1 MATTTGQRVGIW
13 IIAGAMVIGTLA
25 GFVAMILAPK
35 NEAADAARQQEE
47 YNKLI
52 ADMKKKQREQ
62 NKPLKGYE
70 AEKFDAASVKEL
82 KVKYLK
88 KGKGDKVKATDTI
101 NANYFGWDAS
111 GSIFDSTNKKDAKE
125 PAPIDFSLAEVIKG
139 WTEGLAGVP
148 VGSTVELTI
157 PAEKA
162 YGNEDTGMGQPTGPL
177 KFIVKVEKIVE
188 KEAKK

>member
-1 MATTTGQRVGIW
+1 MATSTGQRVGIW
-13 IIAGAMVIGTLA
+13 IIAGAMVLGTLA

-35 NEAADAARQQEE
+35 NEAADAAKQQEA
-47 YNKLI
+47 YQKML
-52 ADMKKKQREQ
+52 ADYQAKQREQ
-62 NKPLKGYE
+62 NKPLDGYK

-82 KVKYLK
+82 NVKYLV
-88 KGKGDKVKATDTI
+88 KGEGEAVKATDTI

-111 GSIFDSTNKKDAKE
+111 GSIFDSTNKKDAAK

-157 PAEKA
+157 PGDKA
-162 YGNEDTGMGQPTGPL
+162 YGNEDTGTGRPTGPL
-177 KFIVKVEKIVE
+177 KFIVTVEKIVE